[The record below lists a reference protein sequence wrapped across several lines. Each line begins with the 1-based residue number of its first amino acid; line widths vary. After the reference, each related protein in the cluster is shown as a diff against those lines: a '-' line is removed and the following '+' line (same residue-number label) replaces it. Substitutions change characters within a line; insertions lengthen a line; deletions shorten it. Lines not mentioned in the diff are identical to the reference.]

1 ASVETVQA
9 AFEEYPSADLYSSPN
24 PLIEVFEEPDRP
36 QPRLDRNRHNGMQI
50 SVGGIQS
57 TETGI
62 QFNCLAHNTLRGAAG
77 ASILNGE
84 LLLEK
89 GYV

>member
-1 ASVETVQA
+1 MIEALRD
-9 AFEEYPSADLYSSPN
+9 YPSADLPSSPD
-24 PLIEVFEEPDRP
+24 PLINVFEEPDRP
-36 QPRLDRNRHNGMQI
+36 QPRLDRNREDGMQI
-50 SVGGIQS
+50 SVGGIQE

-62 QFNCLAHNTLRGAAG
+62 QFNTLAHNTLRGAAG